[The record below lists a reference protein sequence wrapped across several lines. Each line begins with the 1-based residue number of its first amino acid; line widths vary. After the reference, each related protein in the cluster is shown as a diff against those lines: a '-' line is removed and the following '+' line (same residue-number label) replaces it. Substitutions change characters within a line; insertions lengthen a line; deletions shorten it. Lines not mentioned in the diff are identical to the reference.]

1 MKNLYK
7 KVLCGFL
14 SLVCMIPLSLTASA
28 TEATHF
34 TEVELAII
42 DSERE
47 KLYDFLEMQLAA
59 QDALEYID
67 EFSYLVDMTINSRYG
82 ISNHASN
89 DAPIDAPNGA
99 FVYGDTAYWTR
110 EAEFIPE
117 DVTTSIIAT
126 KDEPMEIILD
136 ELISAG
142 YDAAWDKIKDE
153 LRIPEITIPGM
164 DKIAPLITVTEIC
177 MLLNDINMAYQWQQ
191 VKGSGCIINELEDKI
206 DLKTIKV
213 IWPWDPEP
221 ELDLSI
227 FPDDEKLT
235 YTLKE

>member
-7 KVLCGFL
+7 KVLCGVL
-14 SLVCMIPLSLTASA
+14 SFVCMIPLSLTASA
-28 TEATHF
+28 AEATHF
-34 TEVELAII
+34 TEAELAII

-47 KLYDFLEMQLAA
+47 KLYDFLEMQLDA

-82 ISNHASN
+82 ISSHASN
-89 DAPIDAPNGA
+89 DGPIDAPNGA
-99 FVYGDTAYWTR
+99 FVYWNTAYWTR

-117 DVTTSIIAT
+117 DVTTAMIAT
-126 KDEPMEIILD
+126 KDEPIDIILA
-136 ELISAG
+136 ELESAG
-142 YDAAWDKIKDE
+142 YDAIWDKIKED
-153 LRIPEITIPGM
+153 LRISVEIPGM

-213 IWPWDPEP
+213 IWPWDAEP

>member
-7 KVLCGFL
+7 KVLCGVL
-14 SLVCMIPLSLTASA
+14 SFVCMIPLSLTASA
-28 TEATHF
+28 AEATHF
-34 TEVELAII
+34 TEAELAII

-82 ISNHASN
+82 ISSHASN
-89 DAPIDAPNGA
+89 DGPIDAPNGA
-99 FVYGDTAYWTR
+99 FVYWNTAYWTR

-117 DVTTSIIAT
+117 DVTTAMIAT
-126 KDEPMEIILD
+126 KDEPIDIILA
-136 ELISAG
+136 ELESAG
-142 YDAAWDKIKDE
+142 YDAIWDKIKED
-153 LRIPEITIPGM
+153 LRISVEIPGM

-213 IWPWDPEP
+213 IWPWDAEP

>member
-7 KVLCGFL
+7 KVLCGVL
-14 SLVCMIPLSLTASA
+14 SFVCMIPLSLTASA
-28 TEATHF
+28 AEATHF
-34 TEVELAII
+34 TEAELAII

-82 ISNHASN
+82 ISSHASN
-89 DAPIDAPNGA
+89 DGPIDAPNGA
-99 FVYGDTAYWTR
+99 FVYGNTAYWTR

-117 DVTTSIIAT
+117 DVTTAMIAT
-126 KDEPMEIILD
+126 KDEPIDIILA
-136 ELISAG
+136 ELESAG
-142 YDAAWDKIKDE
+142 YDAIWDKIKED
-153 LRIPEITIPGM
+153 LRISVEIPGM
-164 DKIAPLITVTEIC
+164 DKVAPLITVTEIC

-191 VKGSGCIINELEDKI
+191 VKGSGCIINELYDKV

-213 IWPWDPEP
+213 IWPWDAEP